1 MKRNPLMVVGSVAL
15 DSVKTQ
21 HGAVERAIG
30 GSAVFFA
37 AASCKLSPVATIG
50 VVGEDYPMDK
60 LQGLKKQG
68 VDLTQIEQ
76 AKGKSFFWAGEY
88 SENFTSRETLVTD
101 LGVFEHFNP
110 SVAAHLTKSRCLFL
124 GNIHPAVQSNVL
136 EQMDSPEL
144 VVCDTMNYWIDQ
156 NKKELLDLLRRVD
169 ILMINDSEARQLT
182 GESNLLRAS
191 RVIQEFGPRSVVIK
205 KGEHGALFFGTDW
218 CFAVPGLLLEQV
230 IDPTGAGDSFA
241 GGFMGY
247 LSTQKAFTPDVFRMA
262 MVYGTVMGSFAVES
276 FSIDMLEMIN
286 EEDILKRVSE
296 LKKLTAFD

>member
-136 EQMDSPEL
+136 DQMDSPEL

-191 RVIQEFGPRSVVIK
+191 RVIQEFGPHSVVIK
-205 KGEHGALFFGTDW
+205 KGEHGALFFGTNW
-218 CFAVPGLLLEQV
+218 YFAVPGLLLEQV

-276 FSIDMLEMIN
+276 FSIDMLEIIN
-286 EEDILKRVSE
+286 EQDILKRVSE